1 MKMTPE
7 EKLVICAVTK
17 QLLFF
22 QRDNFLIPDRA
33 YIFLFIVHQVV
44 NSYILR
50 WNSFSTYIS
59 LFENFR
65 NTEYI
70 FWI

>member
-1 MKMTPE
+1 MTPK
-7 EKLVICAVTK
+7 EKLVICAITK
-17 QLLFF
+17 QLPFLR
-22 QRDNFLIPDRA
+22 RDNFLIPDRA
-33 YIFLFIVHQVV
+33 YIFLSIVRQVV
-44 NSYILR
+44 NSYVLR

-70 FWI
+70 FWL